1 MKAALAALQRDERF
15 SIVATEPEALRDSI
29 LRAAREGATR
39 VVVAGG
45 DGSIQSAAE
54 AVAGTPVE
62 LAVLP
67 AGTLNHFA
75 KRHGIPTDL
84 EQALDVAAGPH
95 VRTTDVGH
103 VNDQLFLNTSS
114 VGGYVTFVR
123 TRDRLEHRLGYLAA
137 SVLAALRITAEMRT
151 FVVDLEVTGQRRLYR
166 SPLVFVGIGERELK
180 LPALGGPAPDGRRGL
195 HVMIVRGHTRA
206 KLVALALAAATRGTR
221 WLARTPHLDSFV
233 VERCRITMTRRRG
246 RVAID
251 GEIVALPSPLE
262 YTLTR
267 DALRL
272 VTPSSDPT
280 GEDTR

>member
-1 MKAALAALQRDERF
+1 
-15 SIVATEPEALRDSI
+15 VATEPVALRESI
-29 LRAAREGATR
+29 LRATRDGATR

-45 DGSIQSAAE
+45 DGTIQSGAG

-67 AGTLNHFA
+67 TGTLNHFA
-75 KRHGIPTDL
+75 KRHGIPTDI

-95 VRTTDVGH
+95 VQTTDVGH
-103 VNDQLFLNTSS
+103 VNEQLFLNTSS

-123 TRDRLEHRLGYLAA
+123 TRDRLEERLGYLVA
-137 SVLAALRITAEMRT
+137 SALAALRIMARMRT
-151 FVVDLEVTGQRRLYR
+151 FLVELEVTGQRRVYS

-195 HVMIVRGHTRA
+195 HVMIVSGQTRA

-221 WLARTPHLDSFV
+221 WLARTPHLDSFI
-233 VERCRITMTRRRG
+233 VERCRITMTRRLG
-246 RVAID
+246 RVAVD
-251 GEIVALPSPLE
+251 GEVVPLESPLQ
-262 YTLTR
+262 YRLTR

-272 VTPSSDPT
+272 VTPAPDAIA
-280 GEDTR
+280 GATR

>member
-1 MKAALAALQRDERF
+1 
-15 SIVATEPEALRDSI
+15 
-29 LRAAREGATR
+29 

-45 DGSIQSAAE
+45 DGSIQTAAG
-54 AVAGTPVE
+54 AVAGTAVE

-84 EQALDVAAGPH
+84 EQALDVAAGSH
-95 VRTTDVGH
+95 VQTTDVGH
-103 VNDQLFLNTSS
+103 VNDRLFLNTSS

-123 TRDRLEHRLGYLAA
+123 TRDRLEQRLGYLAA
-137 SVLAALRITAEMRT
+137 SVLAALRIMAAMRT
-151 FVVDLEVTGQRRLYR
+151 FAVELEVTGQRRVYR

-180 LPALGGPAPDGRRGL
+180 LPALGGPAPEGRRGL
-195 HVMIVRGHTRA
+195 HVMIVRGQTRA

-221 WLARTPHLDSFV
+221 WLARTPHLDSFL
-233 VERCRITMTRRRG
+233 VERCRITMTRRLG

-251 GEIVALPSPLE
+251 GEIVSLAAPLE
-262 YTLTR
+262 YTLAR

-272 VTPSSDPT
+272 VTPPSDAIA
-280 GEDTR
+280 GALAGNHR